1 MTNEKDEIIDIDNF
15 DIEEDLEDIEAE
27 LSGSN
32 RSSIKYSLGGEKY
45 PVVMLRGL
53 VVFPHTNIKFDVSRQ
68 ISLTALR
75 VAQAHGGKVLVVA
88 QKEASLD
95 APTFDDLYT
104 VGTLC
109 NIESVMKEN
118 ESIHR
123 VLVSG
128 ISRQNIIK
136 FSNTN
141 GYVEAVSVT
150 VDDQVDSSYA
160 EESGLRVVMQL
171 MMDYMKVSPQ
181 MMPSELLPVFA
192 DTTDSSEFAD
202 VVASNTVVKFQE
214 AQTLLEE
221 FLVDK
226 RLQKLST
233 ILAREIE
240 LLKISNKIMTDV
252 KHSMDRSQRDYF
264 LREQLKAIEKELGD
278 DDEDGD
284 DNLPPA
290 TEYKNK
296 IEASDMPDNV
306 REKALE
312 EAKRLRHMQFGSAE
326 ASVIETYL
334 DWLLALPWKKESKDN
349 TDLVKAAAV
358 LDKEH
363 YGLEKVKERLIEFLA
378 VKARTGSMKGS
389 IICLV
394 GPPGVGKTSIGRSL
408 AKAMKREFIRLSLG
422 GVHDEAEIR
431 GHRKT
436 YIGAMPGKIISS
448 LKNAKTVNPLF
459 LLDEIDKLGNDFKG
473 DPASALLEVLDA
485 EQNCTYVDHYIDLPY
500 DLSKVM
506 FIMTANTLDTIPPAL
521 LDRMEVIEIPG
532 YTHDEKLN
540 IAKKHL
546 LPKQRQAHGLSAS
559 QCSIG
564 TDVLDYVINH
574 YTREAGVRTLE
585 RQIAALC
592 RKTVVELSKNPEL
605 AKVKITVQSV
615 PEYLGAPK
623 YLYDETV
630 NEDTVGLAT
639 GLAWTAVGGETL
651 SIEVAA
657 MPGNG
662 ATVLTGHLGDVM
674 KESATAGI
682 TYVRSMSDKLGIDSS
697 FFKNND
703 IHIHVPEGAIPKDGP
718 SAGITITT
726 AVISKLT
733 GIPVKGTV
741 AMTGEITLLGRVLP
755 IGGLKEKLLAAKRL
769 GIKTV
774 IVPIENKKDVLEIP
788 QSVVEG
794 MEIVY
799 AKTMTD
805 VLAVA
810 LTSSPLK

>member
-326 ASVIETYL
+326 ASVIET
-334 DWLLALPWKKESKDN
+334 
-349 TDLVKAAAV
+349 
-358 LDKEH
+358 
-363 YGLEKVKERLIEFLA
+363 
-378 VKARTGSMKGS
+378 
-389 IICLV
+389 
-394 GPPGVGKTSIGRSL
+394 
-408 AKAMKREFIRLSLG
+408 
-422 GVHDEAEIR
+422 
-431 GHRKT
+431 
-436 YIGAMPGKIISS
+436 
-448 LKNAKTVNPLF
+448 
-459 LLDEIDKLGNDFKG
+459 
-473 DPASALLEVLDA
+473 
-485 EQNCTYVDHYIDLPY
+485 
-500 DLSKVM
+500 
-506 FIMTANTLDTIPPAL
+506 
-521 LDRMEVIEIPG
+521 
-532 YTHDEKLN
+532 
-540 IAKKHL
+540 
-546 LPKQRQAHGLSAS
+546 
-559 QCSIG
+559 
-564 TDVLDYVINH
+564 
-574 YTREAGVRTLE
+574 
-585 RQIAALC
+585 
-592 RKTVVELSKNPEL
+592 
-605 AKVKITVQSV
+605 
-615 PEYLGAPK
+615 
-623 YLYDETV
+623 
-630 NEDTVGLAT
+630 
-639 GLAWTAVGGETL
+639 
-651 SIEVAA
+651 
-657 MPGNG
+657 
-662 ATVLTGHLGDVM
+662 
-674 KESATAGI
+674 
-682 TYVRSMSDKLGIDSS
+682 
-697 FFKNND
+697 
-703 IHIHVPEGAIPKDGP
+703 
-718 SAGITITT
+718 
-726 AVISKLT
+726 
-733 GIPVKGTV
+733 
-741 AMTGEITLLGRVLP
+741 
-755 IGGLKEKLLAAKRL
+755 
-769 GIKTV
+769 
-774 IVPIENKKDVLEIP
+774 
-788 QSVVEG
+788 
-794 MEIVY
+794 
-799 AKTMTD
+799 
-805 VLAVA
+805 
-810 LTSSPLK
+810 